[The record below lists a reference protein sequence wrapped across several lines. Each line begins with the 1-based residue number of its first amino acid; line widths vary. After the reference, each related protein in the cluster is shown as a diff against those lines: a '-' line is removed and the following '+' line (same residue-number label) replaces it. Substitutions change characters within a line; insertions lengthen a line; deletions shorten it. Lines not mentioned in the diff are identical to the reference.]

1 MRCSLSSGATTSSA
15 SQAIPCITQNKH
27 IHYCCSQEPTSCP
40 NPEPDESSPQ
50 PPIPFFVMHF
60 NIGRPSMS
68 SLSNW
73 FCPSGSPT
81 KILYAFLSSPTHA
94 TSLAHLIILYL
105 NGDDDDHHHHDN
117 DKTMVVMMMMMMM
130 QTMEIQCMWDL
141 KCETSNNRA
150 TGMFQKHS

>member
-1 MRCSLSSGATTSSA
+1 
-15 SQAIPCITQNKH
+15 
-27 IHYCCSQEPTSCP
+27 
-40 NPEPDESSPQ
+40 
-50 PPIPFFVMHF
+50 
-60 NIGRPSMS
+60 MS

-105 NGDDDDHHHHDN
+105 NGDDDDDDDDHHHHYHHDN
-117 DKTMVVMMMMMMM
+117 DKTMVVVVMMM

-141 KCETSNNRA
+141 K
-150 TGMFQKHS
+150 M